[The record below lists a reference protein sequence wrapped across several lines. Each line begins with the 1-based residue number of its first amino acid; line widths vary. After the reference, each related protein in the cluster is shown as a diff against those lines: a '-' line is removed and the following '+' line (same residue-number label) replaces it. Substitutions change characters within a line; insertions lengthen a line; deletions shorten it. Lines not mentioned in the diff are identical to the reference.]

1 MASIFTMNTPLE
13 MNLFFP
19 IDEDGFIALV
29 CPDSYSSFVA
39 DNWTLT
45 QVSDHFVEQMNLGNA
60 FIACP
65 GDEAADEVF
74 ALVRRRDGGRVIR
87 EASGTVRVGDAGLWL
102 TSYLQL
108 STAAQ
113 FKDQLAADP
122 RNSLRMPCA
131 PGLFRVTV
139 RELAGVE
146 PPFELEIRPDDTSG
160 TVHHDA
166 VPWFDL

>member
-29 CPDSYSSFVA
+29 CPDSYTSFVA

-87 EASGTVRVGDAGLWL
+87 EASGRVRVGDAGLWL

-113 FKDQLAADP
+113 FEDQLAADP
-122 RNSLRMPCA
+122 RNSLRLPCA

-146 PPFELEIRPDDTSG
+146 PPFELEIRPDG
-160 TVHHDA
+160 TPGNVHHDA